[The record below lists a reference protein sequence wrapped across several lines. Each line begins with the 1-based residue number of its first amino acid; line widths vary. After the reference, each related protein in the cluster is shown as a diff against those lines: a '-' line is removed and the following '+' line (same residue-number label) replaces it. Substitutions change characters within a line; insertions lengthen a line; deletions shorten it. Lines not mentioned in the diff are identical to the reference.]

1 MQKTA
6 LKVSGTVFL
15 IIAVL
20 QLLRFMLKIEVIAAG
35 HVIPLWASL
44 LAFIVMTLLA
54 LWMFRA
60 SK

>member
-6 LKVSGTVFL
+6 LKVAGTIFS

-20 QLLRFMLKIEVIAAG
+20 QLLRFVLKVEVIAAG
-35 HVIPLWASL
+35 HAIPLWVSL
-44 LAFIVMTLLA
+44 VAFLVMSLLA